1 MHKNDLLKFKNGI
14 VRILET
20 TEDKVL
26 VIDCIKRT
34 VPKWYSISNFKEYKK
49 CNEEELFE
57 ISNITPLNIEDL
69 DSESRKIAYQKYTLI
84 SGVLPFIGDD
94 KERCYVINKVAS
106 QENISRQTVI
116 KTLCLYLVYQNISVL
131 APKKC
136 SYERPLTKDEKN
148 IRWALNKFFYT
159 KNQNSLKTAYTQM
172 LKEKYCDNN
181 GNLLDE
187 YPSIY
192 QFRYFYRK
200 HKSLQNF
207 YISRNGIKD
216 YQRNNRPLLG
226 DGVQE
231 FAPNVGVGMLDSTVC
246 DIYLVNNEGCLIGR
260 PILTACIDAYSSLC
274 CGYSLTLEGGVYS
287 LRNLMLNVITDKTEH
302 CRRHGISIKKEEWN
316 CSVLPSKLVTDMGK
330 EYASGNFEQIAD
342 LGVTIVNLP
351 PYRPEL
357 KGVVEKF
364 FDIIQDLYKPYLKG
378 KGVIEVDFRERG
390 THDYRKDARLT
401 MEEFEKIIIYCI
413 IYYNNQRILE
423 NFPYTEKMITE
434 GVKPNAI
441 SIWNYGVGEIGA
453 NLITT
458 NYETLVHTLLPR
470 TIGKFSRKGLI
481 VNKLRYRNEDYTEEY
496 LKGNSVTVA
505 YNPED
510 VSKVWLI
517 ENDKYIDFNLIET
530 RFEGKGISEVE
541 CMKEE
546 HRNIIKAMEKENIQ
560 AKINLAKRISI
571 IASSSINNV
580 DTEIKGIRDNRKR
593 EQRKMHIDYIREG
606 VVNE

>member
-1 MHKNDLLKFKNGI
+1 
-14 VRILET
+14 
-20 TEDKVL
+20 
-26 VIDCIKRT
+26 
-34 VPKWYSISNFKEYKK
+34 
-49 CNEEELFE
+49 
-57 ISNITPLNIEDL
+57 
-69 DSESRKIAYQKYTLI
+69 
-84 SGVLPFIGDD
+84 
-94 KERCYVINKVAS
+94 
-106 QENISRQTVI
+106 
-116 KTLCLYLVYQNISVL
+116 
-131 APKKC
+131 
-136 SYERPLTKDEKN
+136 
-148 IRWALNKFFYT
+148 
-159 KNQNSLKTAYTQM
+159 
-172 LKEKYCDNN
+172 
-181 GNLLDE
+181 
-187 YPSIY
+187 
-192 QFRYFYRK
+192 
-200 HKSLQNF
+200 
-207 YISRNGIKD
+207 
-216 YQRNNRPLLG
+216 
-226 DGVQE
+226 
-231 FAPNVGVGMLDSTVC
+231 
-246 DIYLVNNEGCLIGR
+246 
-260 PILTACIDAYSSLC
+260 
-274 CGYSLTLEGGVYS
+274 
-287 LRNLMLNVITDKTEH
+287 MLNVITDKTEH

-390 THDYRKDARLT
+390 AHDYRKDARLT

-413 IYYNNQRILE
+413 LYYNNQRILE

-434 GVKPNAI
+434 GVKPTAS

-517 ENDKYIDFNLIET
+517 ENGKYINFNLIET

-541 CMKEE
+541 CIKEE

-560 AKINLAKRISI
+560 AKINLAKQISI